1 MPGWVSGSLF
11 DVAVR
16 GAKKCRCRLAKRN
29 KTAKPISVGSTKGY
43 LKTPAQNE
51 NAAPAALPK
60 FQVASASPSRPAAHH
75 CSPRRNTHS
84 FSEEAAAQK
93 A

>member
-1 MPGWVSGSLF
+1 MWRY
-11 DVAVR
+11 AVQNNAPLPV
-16 GAKKCRCRLAKRN
+16 GKEKK
-29 KTAKPISVGSTKGY
+29 TTKPISVGSTKGY

-51 NAAPAALPK
+51 NTSLGCIPK
-60 FQVASASPSRPAAHH
+60 FQVASTFPSQPAAHH
-75 CSPRRNTHS
+75 RSPRWNTHS

>member
-1 MPGWVSGSLF
+1 MPGWVSGSLL
-11 DVAVR
+11 DVAAR
-16 GAKKCRCRLAKRN
+16 GAEQCRCRLSKGN

-51 NAAPAALPK
+51 NTALGCIPE
-60 FQVASASPSRPAAHH
+60 FQVASTSPSRPAAHH